1 MAPRTL
7 TLGSV
12 TLPTPVILAP
22 MAGVT
27 TPPFRQLCREAGQ
40 AGLPKTLREQA
51 TVPLQARAGL
61 YVTEMVTS
69 RALVERHPA
78 TMAMIATTPDDP
90 VRSVQLYG
98 VDPITV
104 GEAVRILV
112 AEDRADHIDLNF
124 GCPVPKVTRRGG
136 GAALPWKIELYRAII
151 TRAVRTA
158 EREAPA
164 GKKIPITVKMR
175 LGIDTAHRTDRDA
188 ALVARDAGIAAVALH
203 ARTAAQHYSGHAHW
217 DEIAK
222 LKALVGEYP
231 IFGNGDIFS
240 ADDAL
245 NMMRQTGCDGVV
257 IGRGCQGRPWLFTDV
272 VAAMYGTRVHTEPS
286 LADVAA
292 MVYRHGELMVAHLQ
306 DEGKALREMRKHMAW
321 YFRGYRLGGAQR
333 HRLALV
339 TSLADLH
346 AKLSELDL
354 SQPYPGSAAEGPRG
368 RAGGEKI
375 PHLPEGWL
383 NSRELAADHRAQ
395 LHEAELGISGG

>member
-1 MAPRTL
+1 MNQSRPIR
-7 TLGSV
+7 LGSV
-12 TLPTPVILAP
+12 TLTTPMVLAP

-27 TPPFRQLCREAGQ
+27 TPPFRQLCREAGV
-40 AGLPKTLREQA
+40 AGLPNPTPP
-51 TVPLQARAGL
+51 TPLVADAGL

-78 TMAMIATTPDDP
+78 TMAMIETTPDDP

-136 GAALPWKIELYRAII
+136 GAALPWKTDLYRAII
-151 TRAVRTA
+151 TRAVATA

-164 GKKIPITVKMR
+164 GKTIPVTVKMR
-175 LGIDTAHRTDRDA
+175 MGIDQDHRTDRDA
-188 ALVARDAGIAAVALH
+188 ALAARDAGIAAVALH
-203 ARTAAQHYSGHAHW
+203 ARTAAQHYAGKAHW
-217 DEIAK
+217 DQIAA
-222 LKALVGEYP
+222 LKTLLGDYP
-231 IFGNGDIFS
+231 VFGNGDIF
-240 ADDAL
+240 AAEDAL
-245 NMMRQTGCDGVV
+245 AMMRETGCDGVV

-272 VAAMYGTRVHTEPS
+272 VAAMHGSDTRIRPGLGE
-286 LADVAA
+286 VAA
-292 MVYRHGELMVAHLQ
+292 SVYRHAELMVAHLG
-306 DEGKALREMRKHMAW
+306 DEHKALREMRKHMAW
-321 YFRGYRLGGAQR
+321 YFRGYPVGGSQR

-339 TSLADLH
+339 DSLADLH
-346 AKLSELDL
+346 TKLAELDL
-354 SQPYPGSAAEGPRG
+354 TQGYPGEASEGPRG

-375 PHLPEGWL
+375 PHLPDGWL
-383 NSRELAADHRAQ
+383 QSRTLSEDHRAR